1 MDNSE
6 PRSQAQEPAEL
17 TAKKDQHAARSV
29 AAVDNIPDSLR
40 ATPQWVCWRY
50 ITRDG
55 KRTKAPVNPTTIPTT
70 TAPRDPSQR
79 QRAC

>member
-6 PRSQAQEPAEL
+6 PRSQEKEPAEL
-17 TAKKDQHAARSV
+17 TAGKDQNAARSV

-55 KRTKAPVNPTTIPTT
+55 KRTKAPVNPHDGDFADST
-70 TAPRDPSQR
+70 S
-79 QRAC
+79 RATCCG